1 MYFKSAGPH
10 NTLETIELAIKTAI
24 ERNIN
29 YIVVASCSGS
39 TAKLLK
45 DCGKKCCSCNT
56 RKWFF

>member
-10 NTLETIELAIKTAI
+10 NTLKTIELAIKTAI

-29 YIVVASCSGS
+29 HIVVASCSGS

-45 DCGKKCCSCNT
+45 IVGKML
-56 RKWFF
+56 